1 MEIFTSHI
9 IGLLPLIP
17 VITGVLISL
26 LRIVVNNRLLF
37 NTLYVVSTIV
47 SLCIGLI
54 VFYRVFIQGLYG
66 VYCLGGWFPPIG
78 ICLVTDKLSA
88 IMVLT
93 ATVVYLIV
101 SVYAVWYTRHMAN
114 YVYFY
119 IVALMHE
126 AGLLGVFLTSDIFNL
141 YVFIE
146 LAGLTAYS
154 LILFYHHRL
163 RSLLAS
169 ARYAFAGALYTGL
182 FLLAIIV
189 LYATTGTLSMAELL
203 VKIKG
208 IELLSFDTLLLA
220 EPVYLIPILIIGL
233 WTAFLISALYPNHF
247 WLPDAHSEAPSP
259 ASAILSGLTV
269 NAGVYMAIRL
279 FYTIFYGSPYIGS
292 LECLLNVMIFFGI
305 INIFYGSFKM
315 AIEDD
320 VKRILAYSTILNIGF
335 VYMGIG
341 IGTSLGISASLL
353 HLFNHSIGKMLAFLS
368 LGVIVR
374 KYRTRNIYA
383 LEGLGRNHP
392 ITMAILI
399 VSIFHLIG
407 VPPFGGFFSKLLL
420 FQAFID
426 VGGYA
431 YALMVIIG
439 TALSL
444 YGYMRLIEL
453 LWHHP
458 IHHRS
463 VPRESLPI
471 VVIVAY
477 ILSSTIILILSV
489 FSQSIIPLFN
499 DVGEQVVH
507 RSLEYVEA
515 LSRILGKT

>member
-1 MEIFTSHI
+1 MEIFTSYI
-9 IGLLPLIP
+9 IGLLPLTP
-17 VITGVLISL
+17 VIMGVLISL
-26 LRIVVNNRLLF
+26 LRIVINNRLLF
-37 NTLYVVSTIV
+37 NTLYVISTIV
-47 SLCIGLI
+47 SLCMGLV
-54 VFYRVFIQGLYG
+54 VFYRVLIQGLYG

-78 ICLVTDKLSA
+78 VCLVTDKLST

-93 ATVVYLIV
+93 ATMVYSIV
-101 SVYAVWYTRHMAN
+101 SIYAIWYTRHMAN

-119 IVALMHE
+119 VIALIHE
-126 AGLLGVFLTSDIFNL
+126 AGLLGIFLTGDIFNL

-182 FLLAIIV
+182 FLLAIII
-189 LYATTGTLSMAELL
+189 LHATTGTLSMAELF
-203 VKIKG
+203 VKIKS
-208 IELLSFDTLLLA
+208 IEISSFNTSLLA
-220 EPVYLIPILIIGL
+220 DPVYLIPILVIGL

-269 NAGVYMAIRL
+269 NAGIYIAIRV
-279 FYTIFYGSPYIGS
+279 FYTIFYGSPYIDS
-292 LECLLNVMIFFGI
+292 LDYLSNIMIFLGI
-305 INIFYGSFKM
+305 MNVFYGSFKM
-315 AIEDD
+315 AVEDD

-335 VYMGIG
+335 IYMGIG
-341 IGTSLGISASLL
+341 VGTSLGISASLL

-374 KYRTRNIYA
+374 RYRTRNIYA

-392 ITMAILI
+392 ITMATLI

-426 VGGYA
+426 VGGYV
-431 YALMVIIG
+431 YALMVIVG
-439 TALSL
+439 TALSI

-463 VPRESLPI
+463 VPKESLSII
-471 VVIVAY
+471 VIIAY
-477 ILSSTIILILSV
+477 ISSLIIILLLGV

-499 DVGEQVVH
+499 DIGEQIIH
-507 RSLEYVEA
+507 RSLEYVRVF
-515 LSRILGKT
+515 SRI

>member
-1 MEIFTSHI
+1 M
-9 IGLLPLIP
+9 GL
-17 VITGVLISL
+17 V
-26 LRIVVNNRLLF
+26 
-37 NTLYVVSTIV
+37 
-47 SLCIGLI
+47 
-54 VFYRVFIQGLYG
+54 VFYRVLIQGLYG

-78 ICLVTDKLSA
+78 ISLVTDKLST

-93 ATVVYLIV
+93 ATMVYSIV
-101 SVYAVWYTRHMAN
+101 SIYAIWYTRHMAN

-119 IVALMHE
+119 VIALIHE
-126 AGLLGVFLTSDIFNL
+126 AGLLGIFLTGDIFNL

-182 FLLAIIV
+182 FLLAIII
-189 LYATTGTLSMAELL
+189 LHATTGTLSMAELF
-203 VKIKG
+203 VKIKS
-208 IELLSFDTLLLA
+208 IEISSFNTSLLA
-220 EPVYLIPILIIGL
+220 DPVYLIPILVIGL

-269 NAGVYMAIRL
+269 NAGIYIAIRV
-279 FYTIFYGSPYIGS
+279 FYTIFYGSPYIDS
-292 LECLLNVMIFFGI
+292 LDYLSNIMIFLGI
-305 INIFYGSFKM
+305 INVFYGSFKM
-315 AIEDD
+315 AVEDD

-335 VYMGIG
+335 IYMGIG
-341 IGTSLGISASLL
+341 VGTSLGISASLL

-374 KYRTRNIYA
+374 RYRTRNIYA

-392 ITMAILI
+392 ITMATLI

-426 VGGYA
+426 VGGYV
-431 YALMVIIG
+431 YALMVIVG
-439 TALSL
+439 TALSI

-463 VPRESLPI
+463 VPKESLSII
-471 VVIVAY
+471 VIIAY
-477 ILSSTIILILSV
+477 ISSLIIILLLGV

-499 DVGEQVVH
+499 DIGEQIIH
-507 RSLEYVEA
+507 RSLEYVRVF
-515 LSRILGKT
+515 SRI

>member
-1 MEIFTSHI
+1 M
-9 IGLLPLIP
+9 
-17 VITGVLISL
+17 
-26 LRIVVNNRLLF
+26 
-37 NTLYVVSTIV
+37 
-47 SLCIGLI
+47 GLI
-54 VFYRVFIQGLYG
+54 VFYRVFIQDLYG
-66 VYCLGGWFPPIG
+66 VYCLGGWYPPIG
-78 ICLVTDKLSA
+78 ICLVTDKLST
-88 IMVLT
+88 IMILI
-93 ATVVYLIV
+93 ATIVYLIV
-101 SVYAVWYTRHMAN
+101 SIYAIWYTRHMTN

-119 IVALMHE
+119 VIALIHE
-126 AGLLGVFLTSDIFNL
+126 AGLLGVFLTGDIFNL

-146 LAGLTAYS
+146 LTGLTAYS
-154 LILFYHHRL
+154 LVLFYNHRL

-169 ARYAFAGALYTGL
+169 AKYAFAGALYTGL

-208 IELLSFDTLLLA
+208 IELLYFDTLLLA
-220 EPVYLIPILIIGL
+220 EPVYLILILVIGL

-269 NAGVYMAIRL
+269 NAGVYIAIRL

-292 LECLLNVMIFFGI
+292 LECLLNIMIFLGI
-305 INIFYGSFKM
+305 INTVYGSFKM

-335 VYMGIG
+335 IYMGIG

-368 LGVIVR
+368 LGAIVR

-426 VGGYA
+426 VGEYA
-431 YALMVIIG
+431 YALMIIIG

-444 YGYMRLIEL
+444 YGYLRLIEL

-458 IHHRS
+458 MYHIS
-463 VPRESLPI
+463 VPKESLPL
-471 VVIVAY
+471 VVIIAY
-477 ILSSTIILILSV
+477 ILSLIIILLLGL
-489 FSQSIIPLFN
+489 FSQSITLLFN
-499 DVGEQVVH
+499 DIGEQVIH
-507 RSLEYVEA
+507 GPLEYVEA
-515 LSRILGKT
+515 FFRILGKT